1 MPCLPFAVLRQ
12 AKPFFAS
19 PLPFNAQ
26 PFPALPFLCT
36 SKVSYAL
43 PSQKP
48 NAFFAFSFLY
58 FSFYIIN
65 NYMSYII

>member
-1 MPCLPFAVLRQ
+1 MPCYAIAPISQAFLLPR
-12 AKPFFAS
+12 
-19 PLPFNAQ
+19 
-26 PFPALPFLCT
+26 PALLCLGTATLFLCI
-36 SKVSYAL
+36 SWIGYAM